1 MGNERLTRS
10 QLEIRARLQA
20 IKAIASNKALR
31 KAKEKAEAENGKL
44 RSRLAAAVKLKDWAM
59 HTPTC
64 SKRRGFRSP
73 PWDCDC
79 GLDEALCVFEMT
91 ERL

>member
-1 MGNERLTRS
+1 MSRPGPCRS
-10 QLEIRARLQA
+10 ARG
-20 IKAIASNKALR
+20 ST
-31 KAKEKAEAENGKL
+31 EAENGKL

>member
-1 MGNERLTRS
+1 MSRPGPCRS
-10 QLEIRARLQA
+10 ARG
-20 IKAIASNKALR
+20 ST
-31 KAKEKAEAENGKL
+31 EDENRKL

-64 SKRRGFRSP
+64 SKRRGFCSP

-91 ERL
+91 EKL